1 MNVKFLAF
9 AAIAASMTLVACN
22 KEVTPEEPGV
32 PKSVTIKLA
41 NVVPGTRSA
50 DAPVADNSQV
60 TLKDFQVFFTDGTT
74 LYKGQSVDGGATA
87 HYFTTMSEYEGRTD
101 EVFHFLPAAVN
112 KVIVI
117 GNLGGESQATTVAE
131 LQETLSIAEQQDDA
145 ALYLYAEAP
154 LTSSTGYDDAGHP
167 LYTATVTL
175 APRVSRVEIAS
186 FTYSTSGDPAA
197 RKYTDIEI
205 SQVLLGNYYE
215 SANSVSGA
223 VSGALTRPKTAV
235 DEGTAFGIL
244 DGAATGWF
252 NDEFATGATL
262 TPVSLNA
269 TSNYTHSYG
278 TDAVRPAYHFFPN
291 ASNIGDADCP
301 QLLIRMV
308 GTDASG
314 NKVPLYLATQ
324 SFTPAVTADFAK
336 IYTISFEFDDEDM
349 GDPEKCVDVTVQVT
363 SWDVVA
369 VTPNF

>member
-131 LQETLSIAEQQDDA
+131 LQETLSIADQQDDA
-145 ALYLYAEAP
+145 DLYLYAEAP

-175 APRVSRVEIAS
+175 APRVSRIEIAS
-186 FTYSTSGDPAA
+186 FTYSTSGEPAA

-215 SANSVSGA
+215 SANSVSGT
-223 VSGALTRPKTAV
+223 VSGDRTRPMTEV
-235 DEGTAFGIL
+235 
-244 DGAATGWF
+244 
-252 NDEFATGATL
+252 
-262 TPVSLNA
+262 
-269 TSNYTHSYG
+269 THSYG

-291 ASNIGDADCP
+291 ASNIGDANCP

-336 IYTISFEFDDEDM
+336 IYTISFEFDDDDM